1 MSKITLLQKY
11 EKPIFIASQSEGQV
25 YKISDKYVV
34 KVPCSERYKE
44 DMFHEIK
51 IARLLYSLGFPV
63 PEPITIDYVNVRDNK
78 VELGYI
84 MEYIDGISIFNED
97 ISKEDKIVAHN
108 LLHRETKKL
117 FRKGF
122 TSMVHAVECIFTK
135 EGDIKLID
143 FSQFQYK
150 EL

>member
-1 MSKITLLQKY
+1 MSKVTLLQKY
-11 EKPIFIASQSEGQV
+11 EEPIFIASQSEGQV

-34 KVPCSERYKE
+34 KVPTRKE

-84 MEYIDGISIFNED
+84 MEYIDGISIFDED
-97 ISKEDKIVAHN
+97 ISIEDKIVAHN
-108 LLHRETKKL
+108 LLHRETKRL

-122 TSMVHAVECIFTK
+122 TSMVPAVECILK
-135 EGDIKLID
+135 PNGEIRLID

>member
-1 MSKITLLQKY
+1 MSKVTLLQKY
-11 EKPIFIASQSEGQV
+11 EEPIFIASQSEGQV

-34 KVPCSERYKE
+34 KVPTRERYKE

-84 MEYIDGISIFNED
+84 MEYIDGISIFDED
-97 ISKEDKIVAHN
+97 ISIEDKIVAHN

-117 FRKGF
+117 FRKG
-122 TSMVHAVECIFTK
+122 
-135 EGDIKLID
+135 
-143 FSQFQYK
+143 Y
-150 EL
+150 

>member
-1 MSKITLLQKY
+1 MSKVTLLQKY
-11 EKPIFIASQSEGQV
+11 EEPILLDTGSEGWI

-34 KVPCSERYKE
+34 KVPIRERYKE

-51 IARLLYSLGFPV
+51 IARLLYSLEFPV

-84 MEYIDGISIFNED
+84 MEYIDGISIFNGD
-97 ISKEDKIVAHN
+97 ISIEDKIVAHN
-108 LLHRETKKL
+108 LLHRETKRL

-122 TSMVHAVECIFTK
+122 TSMVPAVECILK
-135 EGDIKLID
+135 PNGEIRLID